1 MAQDKNKILLLGSS
15 GSLGKAL
22 YKVICDND
30 NFVVYAPTSK
40 ELDFSNKKS
49 KDKLF
54 NILKKQNCD
63 AIINCIGKFADNSSD
78 YNYIFDPNLKSN
90 WEILQY
96 FLKNKQKKM
105 VKIILIGSSAYS
117 GPRKNY
123 MLYAA
128 SKAALNSLYKSAKEK
143 FQESKISIYIDNPK
157 PFHSNITGNLNLNK
171 NKIDTSIIAN
181 RIYRKLIN

>member
-1 MAQDKNKILLLGSS
+1 MAQNKKKILLLGGS
-15 GSLGKAL
+15 GSLGQAL
-22 YKVICDND
+22 HKILCDNH
-30 NFVVYAPTSK
+30 NFVITSPNSK
-40 ELDFSNKKS
+40 ELNFFHQKS

-54 NILKKQNCD
+54 NILKKENFD

-96 FLKNKQKKM
+96 YLKNKPKKM

-128 SKAALNSLYKSAKEK
+128 SKAALNSLHKSAKEK
-143 FQESKISIYIDNPK
+143 FQASKISISIYNPK
-157 PFHSNITGNLNLNK
+157 PFHSNISRNFKINK